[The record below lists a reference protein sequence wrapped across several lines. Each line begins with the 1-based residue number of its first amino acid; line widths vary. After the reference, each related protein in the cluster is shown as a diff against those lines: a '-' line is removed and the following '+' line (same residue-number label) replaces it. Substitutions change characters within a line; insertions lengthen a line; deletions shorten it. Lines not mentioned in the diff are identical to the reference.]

1 MDIDVSKE
9 NIQPLR
15 GGRNLVQ
22 LGTALQ
28 AQSDVD
34 AQRQLQLQKEEHE
47 AAIRQ
52 YQGSD
57 PLDPWFN
64 YIQWVE
70 QSYPKHGH
78 EGNIDKLIKDCLQLF
93 EKDEKYFQDRRLVK
107 LWIKYVDCLSNPL
120 EIYQRLY
127 NTGIGIECSEFY
139 RAWACYCEESGDY
152 KKANQVYMLGLQ
164 AKAQPLDELE
174 QAHMN
179 FQLYFAQRMLHD
191 DSPTKRKAASA
202 LAETRMALTSLKS
215 FKRRNI
221 ANVPVQRVGDSIKS
235 TMPGVIR
242 QQGIDNRL
250 PNSNIMVNVYEDA
263 PSTSRGVVPTS
274 EDPGP
279 TSLVQA
285 YSNVENEK
293 EVGIWTNPKTKM
305 VHSNVVP
312 HQPLPFTPYEDV
324 DDDLKLSSNHMP
336 YCLDDLTF
344 NVPLCVPDPADPT
357 KIPCYNKTQVY
368 VNDKE
373 YSLEEIRARKYSLK
387 KEVKTENVDMVQ
399 KTYKNINET
408 LAQCSALE
416 TLANCALDTEQDHM
430 AQLMPLSVPTLQNVT
445 KITSMHS
452 PGEPKVLVNLDSNE
466 VSEMAVK
473 KNDESDR
480 PHNSETDKENQIA
493 TQGTPNNNFRTENT
507 NYARNNLMEEFNRS
521 LMSNLLGDSVTV
533 NTKEARWELRNIF
546 NDNAEP
552 SIMQP
557 VVQQFEVPKF
567 DIHED
572 RSMTMAIN
580 TKKNYEMTGIRS
592 FPEDKENA
600 NKFNAPPPVATQQVN
615 KTAYYEEPSCTQI
628 FNFNIKDASTPNMSQ
643 FKKPSS
649 SIDQSS
655 KFASVPKFA
664 IDESVIEQPDQGNSK
679 RDECSRQT
687 TDHHAT
693 VDNQG
698 GGLSVIMEATREY
711 NSKSGSSSS
720 GQSRTNFT
728 GYTTNFDSIYN
739 NHDPNQ
745 PNTASKRNSI
755 TAQARLPNGQFARS
769 YQQKRDQTDSKV
781 ASTPSTSVPYHSHD
795 HQYQKP
801 LPTNYS
807 GYSPQRSLHSHYQQ
821 NYNYQ
826 QGYSNNHLMAHQ
838 PPQGYGSP
846 SPNAY
851 HSPQHPSVQ
860 SSHDMNPSVPAGFQS
875 PTYSNQM
882 VYHQSPVTSPGH
894 ALMSPQQG
902 YANRQEYH
910 YQSQAERHVYANQQ
924 QQQHQHQ
931 PNPTIFQSPPHQTQY
946 QNSIYY
952 QRTNQVSAP
961 NQVYN
966 QQNYHNV
973 QNQYNNPNMY
983 ANTNQNTSNSNYSN
997 ATHSPYRQA
1006 SKQTVEN
1013 NQLPYGT
1020 TISNNQPFQIYQSPQ
1035 PSQSNYRNNAVQDSM
1050 VQNPYVEQI
1059 RQESADISMK
1069 CQDQGES
1076 DKNSMNGS
1084 SSQSQKTSQH
1094 KSPNSSVLRNVRHD
1108 QPNIKVE
1115 QKSPDIGFSNQFL
1128 NFISNRNEPKDNANT
1143 PKFTNSPSISQKMHK
1158 NLYVSSPEQAQV
1170 PPSSGLSDTDS
1181 KDGLTAQTATPIQ
1194 SAKISHSIEK
1204 QKDISKRQ
1212 LDFEHR
1218 VEIQSEDSRDSVGKE
1233 SRISSIYSRQSDF
1246 QSDGYGM
1253 DVDSENSMECSAFK
1267 SSHSISLVET
1277 SDIPRPADIEFP
1289 KVIDPFNKKMLA
1301 SLLEYVK
1308 FPNKTH
1314 ADGYVEVRS
1323 IPKVQQATVMRV
1335 GSSKFSVEKQLGKGN
1350 YGAVF
1355 LCLDIHNNKSVAVK
1369 FQKPSRPWEFYI
1381 CQEIKAR
1388 IKDPFMLPG
1397 YMDITTAFLGENA
1410 SLFVSEYSRYGS
1422 LLDVANKVRIATSKC
1437 INEFIVIL
1445 LTSEMLSIVHYL
1457 HKAQIIHADIK
1468 PDNFLLM
1475 KIPTQEWR
1483 TPSLQLID
1491 LGCAIDMSLFPEG
1504 TTFRELIST
1513 EGFTCTEMREGK
1525 PWTYQTDLYCLA
1537 GTIHVILMGS
1547 YMKVANRLG
1556 QWNIDKKLPRYMKNS
1571 LWDKIFTTLLNVPDC
1586 NNLPDLMDL
1595 KNEVDSVLNEIDS
1608 LGSQLR
1614 NFANVLKSR

>member
-28 AQSDVD
+28 AQSDAD

-52 YQGSD
+52 YQGPD

-93 EKDEKYFQDRRLVK
+93 EKDERYFQDRRLIK
-107 LWIKYVDCLSNPL
+107 LWIKYVDSLSNPL

-127 NTGIGIECSEFY
+127 NTGIGVECSEFY

-152 KKANQVYMLGLQ
+152 KKANHIYMLGLQ

-221 ANVPVQRVGDSIKS
+221 ANVPVQRVGDSIKNI
-235 TMPGVIR
+235 TPGVIR
-242 QQGIDNRL
+242 QQGVDNRL
-250 PNSNIMVNVYEDA
+250 PNSNVMVNVFEDA
-263 PSTSRGVVPTS
+263 PSTSRGAVPTA

-279 TSLVQA
+279 ASLVQA
-285 YSNVENEK
+285 FGNVENEK
-293 EVGIWTNPKTKM
+293 EIGIWTNPKTKM

-312 HQPLPFTPYEDV
+312 HQPLPFTPYEDA

-336 YCLDDLTF
+336 YCLDDLSF

-368 VNDKE
+368 DNDKE

-387 KEVKTENVDMVQ
+387 KVIKMDNVNVVNES
-399 KTYKNINET
+399 YKNINET

-430 AQLMPLSVPTLQNVT
+430 AQLMPLTMPTLQNVT
-445 KITSMHS
+445 KVTNMHS

-466 VSEMAVK
+466 VSEMTAK
-473 KNDESDR
+473 KSDESDR
-480 PHNSETDKENQIA
+480 PQSSETNKENQVV
-493 TQGTPNNNFRTENT
+493 TQGTPNNNIRNENA
-507 NYARNNLMEEFNRS
+507 NFGRNNLMEEFNRS

-546 NDNAEP
+546 NDNEP
-552 SIMQP
+552 SIVQP
-557 VVQQFEVPKF
+557 VVQQFDIPKF

-572 RSMTMAIN
+572 RSMSMAIN
-580 TKKNYEMTGIRS
+580 TKKNYEIAEVKS

-600 NKFNAPPPVATQQVN
+600 NKFPPPPAATQQIN
-615 KTAYYEEPSCTQI
+615 KTAYYEEPSCTQV

-643 FKKPSS
+643 FKKPS
-649 SIDQSS
+649 IDQSC
-655 KFASVPKFA
+655 KFASVPKFV
-664 IDESVIEQPDQGNSK
+664 IDESVIEQPDTLSSK

-687 TDHHAT
+687 TDQHAT
-693 VDNQG
+693 VDTQG

-720 GQSRTNFT
+720 GQSTRTNFT
-728 GYTTNFDSIYN
+728 GYTTNFDSMYN
-739 NHDPNQ
+739 NHDHNQ
-745 PNTASKRNSI
+745 QNTASKRPSMS
-755 TAQARLPNGQFARS
+755 TQARLPNGQYTRS
-769 YQQKRDQTDSKV
+769 YQQKREQTESKV
-781 ASTPSTSVPYHSHD
+781 AIPPSTSVPYHSHD

-801 LPTNYS
+801 LPSNYS
-807 GYSPQRSLHSHYQQ
+807 GYSPQRSMHNHYQQ

-826 QGYSNNHLMAHQ
+826 QGYSNNHLVTHQ
-838 PPQGYGSP
+838 QSQGYGSP
-846 SPNAY
+846 NPNAY

-860 SSHDMNPSVPAGFQS
+860 SSHDMNPSVSTGFQS

-882 VYHQSPVTSPGH
+882 VYHQAPVTSPGH
-894 ALMSPQQG
+894 AMMSPQQG
-902 YANRQEYH
+902 YAGRQDYH
-910 YQSQAERHVYANQQ
+910 YPGQAERQMYVN
-924 QQQHQHQ
+924 QQHQS
-931 PNPTIFQSPPHQTQY
+931 TGIFQSPPHQTQY
-946 QNSIYY
+946 QNSLYY
-952 QRTNQVSAP
+952 QRP
-961 NQVYN
+961 NQVATPNQTYN
-966 QQNYHNV
+966 QQNYNNI

-983 ANTNQNTSNSNYSN
+983 LNNNQTTSSSNYNNPSQ
-997 ATHSPYRQA
+997 SPYRQA
-1006 SKQTVEN
+1006 PKQAAENTQSHYGNPIAN
-1013 NQLPYGT
+1013 NQ
-1020 TISNNQPFQIYQSPQ
+1020 SFQIYQSPQ
-1035 PSQSNYRNNAVQDSM
+1035 ASHSNYRNNAMQDNM
-1050 VQNPYVEQI
+1050 VQNAYTDQI
-1059 RQESADISMK
+1059 RQENVDMSIK
-1069 CQDQGES
+1069 CHEKIET
-1076 DKNSMNGS
+1076 DKNASNGS
-1084 SSQSQKTSQH
+1084 AISQKASMR

-1108 QPNIKVE
+1108 QPNVKLG
-1115 QKSPDIGFSNQFL
+1115 QKSPDIGFSNQFI

-1143 PKFTNSPSISQKMHK
+1143 PKFTNSPNISQKMHK
-1158 NLYVSSPEQAQV
+1158 NLYVSSPEQAQI

-1181 KDGLTAQTATPIQ
+1181 KDSLTAQTATPIQ
-1194 SAKISHSIEK
+1194 SAKISHSSEK
-1204 QKDISKRQ
+1204 HKDISKRQ
-1212 LDFEHR
+1212 LDFENR
-1218 VEIQSEDSRDSVGKE
+1218 VDFQSEDSRDSVGKE

-1253 DVDSENSMECSAFK
+1253 DIDSENSMECGAFK

-1323 IPKVQQATVMRV
+1323 IPKIQLATVMSV
-1335 GSSKFSVEKQLGKGN
+1335 GNAKFSVEKQLGKGN

-1355 LCLDIHNNKSVAVK
+1355 LCLDLHNNKSVAVK
-1369 FQKPSRPWEFYI
+1369 YQKPSRPWEFYI
-1381 CQEIKAR
+1381 SQEIKAR

-1504 TTFRELIST
+1504 TTFRELIAT

-1586 NNLPDLMDL
+1586 NNLPDLLDL

-1608 LGSQLR
+1608 LSSQLR

>member
-9 NIQPLR
+9 NIQPVR
-15 GGRNLVQ
+15 GGRNFVQ

-47 AAIRQ
+47 SAIRH
-52 YQGSD
+52 YQGTD

-93 EKDEKYFQDRRLVK
+93 EKDERYFQDRRLVK

-127 NTGIGIECSEFY
+127 NTGIGVECSEFY

-179 FQLYFAQRMLHD
+179 FQLFFAQRMLHD

-221 ANVPVQRVGDSIKS
+221 ANVPVQRVGENLKS
-235 TMPGVIR
+235 TMPGVVR
-242 QQGIDNRL
+242 QQAIDNRL
-250 PNSNIMVNVYEDA
+250 PNSNVMVNVYEDA
-263 PSTSRGVVPTS
+263 PSTSRGTVPIA
-274 EDPGP
+274 EDLGP
-279 TSLVQA
+279 VSLVQA
-285 YSNVENEK
+285 CSNVENEK
-293 EVGIWTNPKTKM
+293 EAGMWTNPKTKM
-305 VHSNVVP
+305 VHTNVVP

-324 DDDLKLSSNHMP
+324 DDDIKLSANHMP
-336 YCLDDLTF
+336 YCLDDLTL
-344 NVPLCVPDPADPT
+344 NVPLCVPDPVDPT
-357 KIPCYNKTQVY
+357 KIPCYNKAQVY

-373 YSLEEIRARKYSLK
+373 YSLEEIRARKYSVQR
-387 KEVKTENVDMVQ
+387 ENKTEHIDQMKEN
-399 KTYKNINET
+399 YKNINET

-430 AQLMPLSVPTLQNVT
+430 AQLMPLNMPTLQNITKVT
-445 KITSMHS
+445 NMHS
-452 PGEPKVLVNLDSNE
+452 PGEPKVLTNLDSKE
-466 VSEMAVK
+466 VSELATK
-473 KNDESDR
+473 KCDESDR
-480 PHNSETDKENQIA
+480 QNIRVDKENQVI
-493 TQGTPNNNFRTENT
+493 QSPNPNNNGRNE
-507 NYARNNLMEEFNRS
+507 YGRNNLMEEFNRS

-546 NDNAEP
+546 NDNEP
-552 SIMQP
+552 SMVQP
-557 VVQQFEVPKF
+557 VVQQYDVPKF

-580 TKKNYEMTGIRS
+580 CKKNYEIAEVRN

-600 NKFNAPPPVATQQVN
+600 SKFNTQPPVATQQIN
-615 KTAYYEEPSCTQI
+615 KTAYYEEPSCTQV

-643 FKKPSS
+643 FKKPN
-649 SIDQSS
+649 SIDQSN
-655 KFASVPKFA
+655 KFSVPKFA
-664 IDESVIEQPDQGNSK
+664 IDESVIEQSDQVSNK

-687 TDHHAT
+687 DQHT
-693 VDNQG
+693 VNNQG
-698 GGLSVIMEATREY
+698 DGLSVIMEATREY
-711 NSKSGSSSS
+711 NSKSGSTSSS
-720 GQSRTNFT
+720 GQSTRTNFT
-728 GYTTNFDSIYN
+728 GYTTNYDSMYN

-755 TAQARLPNGQFARS
+755 SAQARLPNGQFART
-769 YQQKRDQTDSKV
+769 YQQKRESENKV
-781 ASTPSTSVPYHSHD
+781 AMPSSVPYQSHD

-801 LPTNYS
+801 VSTNYS
-807 GYSPQRSLHSHYQQ
+807 GYSPQRSMHLYQQ

-826 QGYSNNHLMAHQ
+826 QGYPNNHMISQ
-838 PPQGYGSP
+838 QPQGYGSP
-846 SPNAY
+846 NPNPY
-851 HSPQHPSVQ
+851 HSPQHSVQ
-860 SSHDMNPSVPAGFQS
+860 ASHEINPSVSPGFQS

-882 VYHQSPVTSPGH
+882 VYHQSPITSPGH
-894 ALMSPQQG
+894 AMVSPQPNYG
-902 YANRQEYH
+902 RQEFH
-910 YQSQAERHVYANQQ
+910 YNQTDRQVYANQ
-924 QQQHQHQ
+924 HQS
-931 PNPTIFQSPPHQTQY
+931 TAIFQSPPHQTQY
-946 QNSIYY
+946 QNSMYY
-952 QRTNQVSAP
+952 QRTNQVPAQNS
-961 NQVYN
+961 QYN
-966 QQNYHNV
+966 QQNYHNI
-973 QNQYNNPNMY
+973 QNQYSSPNMY
-983 ANTNQNTSNSNYSN
+983 PNANQNTSSSNYN
-997 ATHSPYRQA
+997 VHSPYRQPP
-1006 SKQTVEN
+1006 KVEN
-1013 NQLPYGT
+1013 NQNQAYGNQQNVS
-1020 TISNNQPFQIYQSPQ
+1020 SNHEFQIYQSPQ
-1035 PSQSNYRNNAVQDSM
+1035 PNNNFRNNSMHDPNMAQNAYADASVRQD
-1050 VQNPYVEQI
+1050 
-1059 RQESADISMK
+1059 ADTSMK
-1069 CQDQGES
+1069 CQERVEA
-1076 DKNSMNGS
+1076 DKNITNTSN
-1084 SSQSQKTSQH
+1084 QQKQQH

-1108 QPNIKVE
+1108 QPNVKVG

-1181 KDGLTAQTATPIQ
+1181 KDGMTAQTATPIQ

-1204 QKDISKRQ
+1204 HKDISKRQ

-1218 VEIQSEDSRDSVGKE
+1218 VEIQSEDSRDSVSKD
-1233 SRISSIYSRQSDF
+1233 SRISSIYTRQSDF

-1253 DVDSENSMECSAFK
+1253 DVDSENSMECATFK

-1277 SDIPRPADIEFP
+1277 SDIPRPADIDFP
-1289 KVIDPFNKKMLA
+1289 KVIDPFNKKMLTN
-1301 SLLEYVK
+1301 LLEYVK

-1314 ADGYVEVRS
+1314 ADGYIEVRS
-1323 IPKVQQATVMRV
+1323 IPKLQVATVTRV
-1335 GSSKFSVEKQLGKGN
+1335 GSSKFSIEKQLGKGN

-1355 LCLDIHNNKSVAVK
+1355 LCLDLRSNKSVAVK
-1369 FQKPSRPWEFYI
+1369 YQKPSRPWEFYI

-1397 YMDITTAFLGENA
+1397 YMDITTAFLGDNA

-1437 INEFIVIL
+1437 INECIVIL

-1457 HKAQIIHADIK
+1457 HKAQIIHADLK

-1504 TTFRELIST
+1504 TTFRELIAT

-1537 GTIHVILMGS
+1537 GTIYVILMGN
-1547 YMKVANRLG
+1547 YMKVVNRLG
-1556 QWNIDKKLPRYMKNS
+1556 HWNIDKKLPRYMKNT

-1595 KNEVDSVLNEIDS
+1595 KNDVDRVLNDIS
-1608 LGSQLR
+1608 LSLSSQLR
-1614 NFANVLKSR
+1614 NFANVLKFK

>member
-1 MDIDVSKE
+1 
-9 NIQPLR
+9 
-15 GGRNLVQ
+15 
-22 LGTALQ
+22 
-28 AQSDVD
+28 
-34 AQRQLQLQKEEHE
+34 
-47 AAIRQ
+47 
-52 YQGSD
+52 
-57 PLDPWFN
+57 
-64 YIQWVE
+64 
-70 QSYPKHGH
+70 
-78 EGNIDKLIKDCLQLF
+78 
-93 EKDEKYFQDRRLVK
+93 
-107 LWIKYVDCLSNPL
+107 
-120 EIYQRLY
+120 
-127 NTGIGIECSEFY
+127 
-139 RAWACYCEESGDY
+139 
-152 KKANQVYMLGLQ
+152 
-164 AKAQPLDELE
+164 
-174 QAHMN
+174 
-179 FQLYFAQRMLHD
+179 MLHD

-215 FKRRNI
+215 FKRRNV
-221 ANVPVQRVGDSIKS
+221 ANAPVQRVGDSIKN
-235 TMPGVIR
+235 TTPGVIR

-250 PNSNIMVNVYEDA
+250 PNSNVILNVSEDA
-263 PSTSRGVVPTS
+263 PSTSRGTVPS
-274 EDPGP
+274 AEDPGP
-279 TSLVQA
+279 ASLVQA
-285 YSNVENEK
+285 FGNVENEK
-293 EVGIWTNPKTKM
+293 EIGIWTNPKTKM
-305 VHSNVVP
+305 VHSNVP
-312 HQPLPFTPYEDV
+312 YQPLSFTPYEEI
-324 DDDLKLSSNHMP
+324 DDDIKLPSNHMP
-336 YCLDDLTF
+336 YCLDDLSF

-373 YSLEEIRARKYSLK
+373 YSLEEIRSRKYSLK
-387 KEVKTENVDMVQ
+387 KEIKMENVDVVNES
-399 KTYKNINET
+399 YKNINET

-430 AQLMPLSVPTLQNVT
+430 AQLMPLTMPTLQNVT
-445 KITSMHS
+445 KVTNMHS

-466 VSEMAVK
+466 VSECTAK
-473 KNDESDR
+473 KNGENDR
-480 PHNSETDKENQIA
+480 PQSSETDKEKQVVIP
-493 TQGTPNNNFRTENT
+493 GTPNNNFRNEKVDCG
-507 NYARNNLMEEFNRS
+507 RNNLMEEFNRS

-552 SIMQP
+552 TIVQP
-557 VVQQFEVPKF
+557 VVQQLEVPKF
-567 DIHED
+567 DFHED

-580 TKKNYEMTGIRS
+580 TKKNYEVTDVGS
-592 FPEDKENA
+592 FPEYIENA
-600 NKFNAPPPVATQQVN
+600 KKFNAPPVAPVTTQQIN
-615 KTAYYEEPSCTQI
+615 KTAYYEEPSSTQV

-643 FKKPSS
+643 FKKP

-664 IDESVIEQPDQGNSK
+664 IDESVIEQPDTVSSK

-687 TDHHAT
+687 TDQHAT

-711 NSKSGSSSS
+711 NSKSVSSSS
-720 GQSRTNFT
+720 GQSTRTNFT
-728 GYTTNFDSIYN
+728 GYTTNFDSMYN

-745 PNTASKRNSI
+745 PNTASKRNSMS
-755 TAQARLPNGQFARS
+755 TQARLPNGQFARS
-769 YQQKRDQTDSKV
+769 YQQKREQTENKV
-781 ASTPSTSVPYHSHD
+781 AIQPSTSVPYHTHD

-801 LPTNYS
+801 VPPNYS
-807 GYSPQRSLHSHYQQ
+807 GYSPQRSMHNHYQQ

-826 QGYSNNHLMAHQ
+826 QGYPNNHLISHQ
-838 PPQGYGSP
+838 QSQGYGSP
-846 SPNAY
+846 NSNAY

-875 PTYSNQM
+875 PTYSSQIM
-882 VYHQSPVTSPGH
+882 YHQSSGTSPGH
-894 ALMSPQQG
+894 AMMSPQQG
-902 YANRQEYH
+902 YAGRQEYH
-910 YQSQAERHVYANQQ
+910 YPGQAERQVYANQQ
-924 QQQHQHQ
+924 QHQSAA
-931 PNPTIFQSPPHQTQY
+931 IFQSPPHQTQY
-946 QNSIYY
+946 QNPLYY
-952 QRTNQVSAP
+952 QRPSQVATP
-961 NQVYN
+961 NQTYN
-966 QQNYHNV
+966 QQNYHNI

-983 ANTNQNTSNSNYSN
+983 SNTNQSTSTSNYNN
-997 ATHSPYRQA
+997 ASQSPYRQA
-1006 SKQTVEN
+1006 PKQATENTQSHYGNPIAN
-1013 NQLPYGT
+1013 NQ
-1020 TISNNQPFQIYQSPQ
+1020 SFQIYPK
-1035 PSQSNYRNNAVQDSM
+1035 PSQSNYRNNAMQDNLA
-1050 VQNPYVEQI
+1050 QNSYTDQI
-1059 RQESADISMK
+1059 RQENVDILMK
-1069 CQDQGES
+1069 SQERS
-1076 DKNSMNGS
+1076 ETDKNATNGLS
-1084 SSQSQKTSQH
+1084 TSQKAPMH
-1094 KSPNSSVLRNVRHD
+1094 KSPNSSVLKNVKHE
-1108 QPNIKVE
+1108 QPNVKIG

-1181 KDGLTAQTATPIQ
+1181 KDSLTAQTATPIQ
-1194 SAKISHSIEK
+1194 SAKISQSIEK
-1204 QKDISKRQ
+1204 YKDISKRQ

-1233 SRISSIYSRQSDF
+1233 SRISSVYSRQSDF
-1246 QSDGYGM
+1246 QSDGCGM
-1253 DVDSENSMECSAFK
+1253 DIDSENSMECGAFK
-1267 SSHSISLVET
+1267 SSHSISQMET
-1277 SDIPRPADIEFP
+1277 SDIPRPAEIEFP
-1289 KVIDPFNKKMLA
+1289 KVIDPFNKKMLT

-1323 IPKVQQATVMRV
+1323 IPKIQVATVMSV
-1335 GSSKFSVEKQLGKGN
+1335 GNTKFSVEKQLGKGN

-1355 LCLDIHNNKSVAVK
+1355 LCLDLHNNKSVAVK
-1369 FQKPSRPWEFYI
+1369 YQKPSRPWEFYI
-1381 CQEIKAR
+1381 SQEIKAR

-1422 LLDVANKVRIATSKC
+1422 LLDVANKIRLATSKC

-1504 TTFRELIST
+1504 TTFRELIAT

-1556 QWNIDKKLPRYMKNS
+1556 QWNIDKKLPRYMKNG

-1586 NNLPDLMDL
+1586 NNIPDLLDL

>member
-15 GGRNLVQ
+15 GGRNLMQ

-28 AQSDVD
+28 AQSDSDV
-34 AQRQLQLQKEEHE
+34 QRQLLLQKDEHE
-47 AAIRQ
+47 EAIRQ
-52 YQGSD
+52 YQGPD
-57 PLDPWFN
+57 PLEPWFN

-70 QSYPKHGH
+70 QSFPKHGH

-93 EKDEKYFQDRRLVK
+93 EKDERYFQDRRLVK

-127 NTGIGIECSEFY
+127 NTGIGVECSEFY

-179 FQLYFAQRMLHD
+179 FQLFFAQRMLHD

-221 ANVPVQRVGDSIKS
+221 ANVPVQRVGDSVKS
-235 TMPGVIR
+235 SLPGVVR
-242 QQGIDNRL
+242 QQAVDNRL
-250 PNSNIMVNVYEDA
+250 PNSNVMVNVYEDA
-263 PSTSRGVVPTS
+263 PSTSRGVVTA

-279 TSLVQA
+279 ASLVQA
-285 YSNVENEK
+285 CNVENEK

-305 VHSNVVP
+305 VHTNVVP
-312 HQPLPFTPYEDV
+312 HQPLPFTPYEDM
-324 DDDLKLSSNHMP
+324 DDDLKLSSKHMP

-357 KIPCYNKTQVY
+357 KIPCYNKAQVY
-368 VNDKE
+368 FNDKE
-373 YSLEEIRARKYSLK
+373 YSLEEIRARKYNVQK
-387 KEVKTENVDMVQ
+387 AVKTENVQVQ
-399 KTYKNINET
+399 ETYKNINET

-416 TLANCALDTEQDHM
+416 TLANCALDSEQDHM
-430 AQLMPLSVPTLQNVT
+430 GQLMPLTMPTLQNVT
-445 KITSMHS
+445 KVTNMHS
-452 PGEPKVLVNLDSNE
+452 PGEPKVLCNLDSKE
-466 VSEMAVK
+466 VSELAAK
-473 KNDESDR
+473 KNDENEIPS
-480 PHNSETDKENQIA
+480 SSLSDKENQVA
-493 TQGTPNNNFRTENT
+493 NHFNNENVGNFGK
-507 NYARNNLMEEFNRS
+507 NNLMEEFNRS
-521 LMSNLLGDSVTV
+521 LMGNLLGDSVTV

-552 SIMQP
+552 SIVQP
-557 VVQQFEVPKF
+557 VVQQFDVPKF

-580 TKKNYEMTGIRS
+580 VKKNFDIQDARNM
-592 FPEDKENA
+592 PEDKENA
-600 NKFNAPPPVATQQVN
+600 NKFNAIQPNVTSQAPNVN
-615 KTAYYEEPSCTQI
+615 KTMFSEEPSCTQV
-628 FNFNIKDASTPNMSQ
+628 FNFNIKNASTPNMSQ
-643 FKKPSS
+643 FKKPSN
-649 SIDQSS
+649 IDQSS
-655 KFASVPKFA
+655 KFAVPKFS
-664 IDESVIEQPDQGNSK
+664 IDESVIEQPDQISTK
-679 RDECSRQT
+679 RDDCSRQT
-687 TDHHAT
+687 NDQHAT
-693 VDNQG
+693 NDNQG

-720 GQSRTNFT
+720 GQSIRTNFT
-728 GYTTNFDSIYN
+728 GYTTNFDSVYN
-739 NHDPNQ
+739 NHNDPNH
-745 PNTASKRNSI
+745 PSTTSKRNSLS
-755 TAQARLPNGQFARS
+755 AQARLPNGQFARA
-769 YQQKRDQTDSKV
+769 YPQKREAENKMAV
-781 ASTPSTSVPYHSHD
+781 TPSTSVPYHSHD

-801 LPTNYS
+801 MPPNFS
-807 GYSPQRSLHSHYQQ
+807 GYSPQRSIHYQQ

-826 QGYSNNHLMAHQ
+826 QNFPNNHMMNQ
-838 PPQGYGSP
+838 QQQGYGSP
-846 SPNAY
+846 NPSSY
-851 HSPQHPSVQ
+851 QSPQHPSMQ
-860 SSHDMNPSVPAGFQS
+860 NSHEMNQVPTGFQS

-882 VYHQSPVTSPGH
+882 AYHQSPVNNPGNVM
-894 ALMSPQQG
+894 MSPQQG
-902 YANRQEYH
+902 FTGRQDFH
-910 YQSQAERHVYANQQ
+910 YSNQTDRHVYVN
-924 QQQHQHQ
+924 QQHQV
-931 PNPTIFQSPPHQTQY
+931 FQSPPHQTQF
-946 QNSIYY
+946 QNSVYY
-952 QRTNQVSAP
+952 QRSSQPQTQNS
-961 NQVYN
+961 YN
-966 QQNYHNV
+966 QQNYHHI
-973 QNQYNNPNMY
+973 QSQYNNPNMY
-983 ANTNQNTSNSNYSN
+983 SSSGQNSNN
-997 ATHSPYRQA
+997 PNFNTVQSPYRQVPKQIENQA
-1006 SKQTVEN
+1006 S
-1013 NQLPYGT
+1013 YGM
-1020 TISNNQPFQIYQSPQ
+1020 SNNQQFQIYQSPQ
-1035 PSQSNYRNNAVQDSM
+1035 ASQNSNLRNTSMHDANM
-1050 VQNPYVEQI
+1050 VQGYQETQG
-1059 RQESADISMK
+1059 RQEMVDSLGKHERDVENTTLINNPQS
-1069 CQDQGES
+1069 
-1076 DKNSMNGS
+1076 KNSS
-1084 SSQSQKTSQH
+1084 SH
-1094 KSPNSSVLRNVRHD
+1094 KSPNNSVLRNVRYD
-1108 QPNIKVE
+1108 QPNVKIG
-1115 QKSPDIGFSNQFL
+1115 QKSPEVGFSNQFL

-1158 NLYVSSPEQAQV
+1158 NLYVSSPEQAQI

-1181 KDGLTAQTATPIQ
+1181 KDGMTAQTATPIQ
-1194 SAKISHSIEK
+1194 SAKILTIDK

-1218 VEIQSEDSRDSVGKE
+1218 DRVEIQSEDSRDSVSKD
-1233 SRISSIYSRQSDF
+1233 SRISSVYSRQSDF

-1253 DVDSENSMECSAFK
+1253 DIDSENSMECGAFK
-1267 SSHSISLVET
+1267 SSHSISMIET
-1277 SDIPRPADIEFP
+1277 SDIPRPADIDFP
-1289 KVIDPFNKKMLA
+1289 KVIDPFNKKMLT

-1314 ADGYVEVRS
+1314 AEGYNEVRS
-1323 IPKVQQATVMRV
+1323 IPKLQTATVISV
-1335 GSSKFSVEKQLGKGN
+1335 GNSKYSIEKQLGKGN

-1355 LCLDIHNNKSVAVK
+1355 LCLDFHSNKSVAVK
-1369 FQKPSRPWEFYI
+1369 YQKPSRPWEFYI

-1397 YMDITTAFLGENA
+1397 YMEISTAFLGENA

-1437 INEFIVIL
+1437 INELIVIL

-1504 TTFRELIST
+1504 TTFRELIAT

-1586 NNLPDLMDL
+1586 NNIPDLMEL
-1595 KNEVDSVLNEIDS
+1595 KNDVDNVLNQIDC

>member
-47 AAIRQ
+47 TAIRQ
-52 YQGSD
+52 YQGPD

-70 QSYPKHGH
+70 QSFPKHGH
-78 EGNIDKLIKDCLQLF
+78 EGNIDKLIRDCLQLF
-93 EKDEKYFQDRRLVK
+93 EKDERYFQDRRFVK

-127 NTGIGIECSEFY
+127 NTGVGVECSEFY

-152 KKANQVYMLGLQ
+152 KKANQVYMMGLQ

-179 FQLYFAQRMLHD
+179 FQLFFAQRMLHD

-202 LAETRMALTSLKS
+202 LAETRSALTSLKS

-221 ANVPVQRVGDSIKS
+221 ANVPVQRVGESIKNVV
-235 TMPGVIR
+235 PGVVR
-242 QQGIDNRL
+242 QQAVENRV
-250 PNSNIMVNVYEDA
+250 PNSNIMVNIYEDA
-263 PSTSRGVVPTS
+263 PSTSRGMIHVA

-279 TSLVQA
+279 ASLVQA
-285 YSNVENEK
+285 CSNVENQK

-305 VHSNVVP
+305 IHSNIVP
-312 HQPLPFTPYEDV
+312 HQPLPFTPYED
-324 DDDLKLSSNHMP
+324 DNEELKLSGNHLP

-344 NVPLCVPDPADPT
+344 NVPLSVPDPADPT
-357 KIPCYNKTQVY
+357 KIPCYNKIQVY

-373 YSLEEIRARKYSLK
+373 YSLEEIRARKYNVMK
-387 KEVKTENVDMVQ
+387 KEVKTEEVEI
-399 KTYKNINET
+399 KEGYKSINENF
-408 LAQCSALE
+408 AQCSALE
-416 TLANCALDTEQDHM
+416 TLANCALDAEHDHM
-430 AQLMPLSVPTLQNVT
+430 AQLMPMTMPTLQNVT
-445 KITSMHS
+445 KVTNMHS
-452 PGEPKVLVNLDSNE
+452 PGEPKLLVNLDSKE
-466 VSEMAVK
+466 VSIK
-473 KNDESDR
+473 KNDENERSVIV
-480 PHNSETDKENQIA
+480 DKENQMA
-493 TQGTPNNNFRTENT
+493 PQANM
-507 NYARNNLMEEFNRS
+507 YADNGYGKNNLMEEFNRS

-546 NDNAEP
+546 NGDAEP
-552 SIMQP
+552 SMVQP
-557 VVQQFEVPKF
+557 VAVQQFEVPKF

-580 TKKNYEMTGIRS
+580 VKKSYEVDARN

-600 NKFNAPPPVATQQVN
+600 NKFNAPPVVATQQVN
-615 KTAYYEEPSCTQI
+615 KTAYYDEPSCTQV

-643 FKKPSS
+643 FKKPT

-655 KFASVPKFA
+655 KYASVPKFVL
-664 IDESVIEQPDQGNSK
+664 DESVADAAELGGRDARPLEPLAADAQG
-679 RDECSRQT
+679 
-687 TDHHAT
+687 A
-693 VDNQG
+693 
-698 GGLSVIMEATREY
+698 GLSVIMEATREY

-720 GQSRTNFT
+720 GQSTRTNFT
-728 GYTTNFDSIYN
+728 GYTTNYDSMYN
-739 NHDPNQ
+739 NQNDPNLQ
-745 PNTASKRNSI
+745 NTAPKRNSI
-755 TAQARLPNGQFARS
+755 STQSRLPNGQFARN
-769 YQQKRDQTDSKV
+769 YQPKRDQVENKG
-781 ASTPSTSVPYHSHD
+781 ALPPSSAPYHSHD

-801 LPTNYS
+801 LPQNYS
-807 GYSPQRSLHSHYQQ
+807 GYSPQRSIHPHYQQ
-821 NYNYQ
+821 GYNYQ
-826 QGYSNNHLMAHQ
+826 QPYHNSHLMNQ
-838 PPQGYGSP
+838 PQAQGFGSP
-846 SPNAY
+846 NPNAY
-851 HSPQHPSVQ
+851 HSPQHPGVQ
-860 SSHDMNPSVPAGFQS
+860 NTHDMNPSVPVGFQS
-875 PTYSNQM
+875 PTYPNQM
-882 VYHQSPVTSPGH
+882 VYQHSPVSSPAH
-894 ALMSPQQG
+894 AMMSPQPSYG
-902 YANRQEYH
+902 NRQEFH
-910 YQSQAERHVYANQQ
+910 YPSAPERHAYAS
-924 QQQHQHQ
+924 QQQHQ
-931 PNPTIFQSPPHQTQY
+931 PAAVYQSPPHQPQY
-946 QNSIYY
+946 SNSLYY
-952 QRTNQVSAP
+952 QQRSNQVAAP
-961 NQVYN
+961 NQAYGQPNYN
-966 QQNYHNV
+966 TQS
-973 QNQYNNPNMY
+973 QYNSPNMY
-983 ANTNQNTSNSNYSN
+983 PNTNQHSGSANYN
-997 ATHSPYRQA
+997 VVQSPYRQPA
-1006 SKQTVEN
+1006 KPVEN
-1013 NQLPYGT
+1013 SQSPYGMP
-1020 TISNNQPFQIYQSPQ
+1020 SNPPFQIYQSPQ
-1035 PSQSNYRNNAVQDSM
+1035 PPQNNYRNTVVQDANM
-1050 VQNPYVEQI
+1050 VQNTYSESQI
-1059 RQESADISMK
+1059 KQETSDSSMK
-1069 CQDQGES
+1069 SQERS
-1076 DKNSMNGS
+1076 EEDKYVNNSSNV
-1084 SSQSQKTSQH
+1084 QSKNQALE

-1108 QPNIKVE
+1108 QPNVKLS

-1143 PKFTNSPSISQKMHK
+1143 PKFTNSPNISQKMHK

-1181 KDGLTAQTATPIQ
+1181 KDGMTAQTATPIQ
-1194 SAKISHSIEK
+1194 SAKICHSIDK
-1204 QKDISKRQ
+1204 NKDISKRH

-1218 VEIQSEDSRDSVGKE
+1218 AEIQSEDSRDSVGKD

-1253 DVDSENSMECSAFK
+1253 DVDSENSMECAAFK
-1267 SSHSISLVET
+1267 CTHSISLVET

-1289 KVIDPFNKKMLA
+1289 KLIDPFNKKILA

-1323 IPKVQQATVMRV
+1323 IPKIQTGTVMNV
-1335 GSSKFSVEKQLGKGN
+1335 GHNKFSIEKQLGKGN

-1355 LCLDIHNNKSVAVK
+1355 LSLDLQSNKSVAVK
-1369 FQKPSRPWEFYI
+1369 YQKPSRPWEFYI

-1410 SLFVSEYSRYGS
+1410 SLFVSEYSKYGS
-1422 LLDVANKVRIATSKC
+1422 LLDVANKVKVATSKC

-1491 LGCAIDMSLFPEG
+1491 LGCAIDMSLFPQE
-1504 TTFRELIST
+1504 TTFRELIAT
-1513 EGFTCTEMREGK
+1513 EGFTCTEMRENK

-1537 GTIHVILMGS
+1537 GTIYVILMGN
-1547 YMKVANRLG
+1547 YMKVAYRLG
-1556 QWNIDKKLPRYMKNS
+1556 QWNIDKKLPRYMKNV

-1586 NNLPDLMDL
+1586 NNLPDLLEL
-1595 KNEVDSVLNEIDS
+1595 KSEVDSVLNEIDS
-1608 LGSQLR
+1608 LSSQLR